1 MEYKKAPHPMHK
13 NLKIKFNLM
22 KKIAIILTVILLSA
36 SRFAEVQEF
45 EITGAVFSSEDG
57 TGIPGVHV
65 IEKGTSNGTVT
76 NMSGKYTIH
85 VKNEVSVL
93 VFSYIGYQTEEVTVK
108 SKRVINVTMNADVSA
123 LQEVVVIGYDAQEER
138 GITSSTPVVKSRGG
152 RKYKKS
158 EADMAYTP
166 AVMYNAEY
174 EQPQF
179 NTEGY
184 ATIHENAFLK
194 ATKNPLSTFSIDV
207 DVASYANLRRFLN
220 NGQKPPID
228 AVRIEEMI
236 NYFNYEYPQPKGEDP
251 FSINTEV
258 ASCPWND
265 DHKLVHIGLQGEK
278 IPTDNLPASNLVF
291 LIDVSG
297 SMQSPNKLPLL
308 KSAFKMLVNE
318 MREEDKVAIVVYAG
332 AAGLVLPST
341 PGTKKEKINNALDQ
355 LTAGGSTAG
364 GAGLKLAYE
373 VALENF
379 KEHGNNRIIIATDGD
394 FNVGASSNAEME
406 RLIEKKREEGVFLTV
421 VGFGMGNYKDDK
433 MEILADKG
441 NGNYA
446 YIDNLQE
453 AKKVFVN
460 EFGGTLFTIAKD
472 VKLQIEFN
480 PTKVQAYRLIGYE
493 NRKLNDEDFNDD
505 KKDAGELGSGH
516 TVTALYEIIP
526 VGIKSEFVKSVD
538 PLKYQKSEVDNK
550 AYDSRELVTLKLRY
564 KKPDGNKSKLISTT
578 VLDSDKGW
586 ESTSDNFR
594 WSAAVAEFGM
604 LLRESEFS
612 QDSDLASVIK
622 LAKGAKSGDEEGYR
636 SEFIRLAETSRFLAT
651 RK

>member
-1 MEYKKAPHPMHK
+1 MEYKRDLHPIEK
-13 NLKIKFNLM
+13 NVKINFKLM
-22 KKIAIILTVILLSA
+22 KKIAIFLTIILLSA
-36 SRFAEVQEF
+36 NRFADVQE
-45 EITGAVFSSEDG
+45 IKISGTVTSADDG
-57 TGIPGVHV
+57 LAIPGVNIV
-65 IEKGTSNGTVT
+65 EKGTANGTNSDINGEYEIT
-76 NMSGKYTIH
+76 
-85 VKNEVSVL
+85 VKSESSVL
-93 VFSYIGYQTEEVTVK
+93 VFSFIGVQTEEITVK
-108 SKRVINVTMNADVSA
+108 SNRVIDVSMKA
-123 LQEVVVIGYDAQEER
+123 NLQQLNEVVVIGYAEEKALPGSIAGARNR
-138 GITSSTPVVKSRGG
+138 GGKKQDYSTQYLSQAPVVM
-152 RKYKKS
+152 YDA
-158 EADMAYTP
+158 ADYVAP
-166 AVMYNAEY
+166 
-174 EQPQF
+174 PF

-184 ATIHENAFLK
+184 STIHENEFLK

-228 AVRIEEMI
+228 AIRIEEMI
-236 NYFNYEYPQPKGEDP
+236 NYFNYEYSQPKGEDP
-251 FSINTEV
+251 FSINTEI
-258 ASCPWND
+258 ASCPWNE
-265 DHKLVHIGLQGEK
+265 DHKLVHIGLQGKK
-278 IPTDNLPASNLVF
+278 IPTENLPPSNLVF

-297 SMQSPNKLPLL
+297 SMQDVNKLPLL
-308 KSAFKMLVNE
+308 KSAFKMLVEE
-318 MREEDKVAIVVYAG
+318 MRDEDRVAIVVYAG

-341 PGTKKEKINNALDQ
+341 PGSNKERIIEALDR
-355 LTAGGSTAG
+355 LSAGGSTAG
-364 GAGLKLAYE
+364 GAGIKLAYE

-379 KEHGNNRIIIATDGD
+379 KEEGNNRIILATDGD

-493 NRKLNDEDFNDD
+493 NRKLKDEDFNDD

-526 VGIKSEFVKSVD
+526 VGVESDFIKSVD
-538 PLKYQKSEVDNK
+538 PLRYQKNNIEEKS
-550 AYDSRELVTLKLRY
+550 YDTRELMTLKLRY
-564 KKPDGNKSKLISTT
+564 KKPNGNTSKLITTT
-578 VLDSDKGW
+578 VLDKNKDW
-586 ESTSDNFR
+586 ENSSENFR
-594 WSAAVAEFGM
+594 WSAAVVEFGM
-604 LLRESEFS
+604 LLRESKFS
-612 QDSDLASVIK
+612 QDADISTVLE
-622 LAKGAKSGDEEGYR
+622 LAKGARGKDEEGYR
-636 SEFIRLAETSRFLAT
+636 SEFIRLVESSRFLAS

>member
-1 MEYKKAPHPMHK
+1 MR
-13 NLKIKFNLM
+13 
-22 KKIAIILTVILLSA
+22 KIAFFLSIILLSA
-36 SRFAEVQEF
+36 SRFADVNEIK
-45 EITGAVFSSEDG
+45 ITGKISSNEDG
-57 TGIPGVHV
+57 SGLPGVNV
-65 IEKGTSNGTVT
+65 IEKGTSNGTVSDL
-76 NMSGKYTIH
+76 NGKYNLS
-85 VKNEVSVL
+85 VKNESSVL
-93 VFSYIGYQTEEVTVK
+93 VFSAIGFLTEEITPK
-108 SKRVINVTMNADVSA
+108 SRRVINITLKADISA
-123 LQEVVVIGYDAQEER
+123 LEEVVVTGYAR
-138 GITSSTPVVKSRGG
+138 KKLFSRSSNR
-152 RKYKKS
+152 
-158 EADMAYTP
+158 EAKAAMDMSYAPRNESVAGVAYEI
-166 AVMYNAEY
+166 ADFDYQ
-174 EQPQF
+174 QPQF

-184 ATIHENAFLK
+184 STIHENEFLK

-207 DVASYANLRRFLN
+207 DVASYANMRRFLN

-228 AVRIEEMI
+228 AVRVEEMI

-251 FSINTEV
+251 FSVHTEI
-258 ASCPWND
+258 ASCPWNE
-265 DHKLVHIGLQGEK
+265 DHKLVHIGLQGKK
-278 IPTDNLPASNLVF
+278 IPTDDLPASNLVF

-297 SMQSPNKLPLL
+297 SMQDVNKLPLL

-318 MREEDKVAIVVYAG
+318 MRDEDRIAIVVYAG

-341 PGTKKEKINNALDQ
+341 PGSKKEKIMTALDR

-364 GAGLKLAYE
+364 GAGIKLAYE
-373 VALENF
+373 VALNNF
-379 KEHGNNRIIIATDGD
+379 KEDGNNRIILATDGD

-406 RLIEKKREEGVFLTV
+406 RMIEKKRDQGVFLTV

-453 AKKVFVN
+453 AKKVFVT

-480 PTKVQAYRLIGYE
+480 PTKVLAYRLIGYE
-493 NRKLNDEDFNDD
+493 NRKLKAEDFNND

-526 VGIKSEFVKSVD
+526 VGVKSDFVRSVD
-538 PLKYQKSEVDNK
+538 PLKYQLSNVEKQ
-550 AYDSRELVTLKLRY
+550 AYDSKELMTLKLRY
-564 KKPDGNKSKLISTT
+564 KAPNGNKSKLITK
-578 VLDSDKGW
+578 VVNDKNKDW
-586 ESTSDNFR
+586 DNTSENFR

-604 LLRESEFS
+604 LLRESKFS
-612 QDSDLASVIK
+612 QNTDIQSVVQ
-622 LAKGAKSGDEEGYR
+622 LAKGAKGEDEEGYR
-636 SEFIRLAETSRFLAT
+636 SEFIRLVESSRFLAA